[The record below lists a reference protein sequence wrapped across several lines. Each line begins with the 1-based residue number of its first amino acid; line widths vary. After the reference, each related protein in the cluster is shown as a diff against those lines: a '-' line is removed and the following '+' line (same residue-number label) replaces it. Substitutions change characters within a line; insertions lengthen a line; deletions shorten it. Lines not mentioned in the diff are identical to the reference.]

1 MRPDFRIIADGAD
14 VTAKIRD
21 RLQRLEITDVD
32 GVESDTLEF
41 EIDDRDNAVALPQ
54 TGAKLR
60 VWIGYRETGL
70 DLMGEFTVDEVSVE
84 TSPAIII
91 VHAKSAD
98 LKDSFKAQKTR
109 HWENTT
115 VGEIVAKIAGEHDLP
130 PAVDP
135 QLGSR
140 RVAYLPQTEESDLH
154 FLTRL
159 GRRHDALLAPK
170 NGRLIGVRRGDGRS
184 GSGAALDGVVLE
196 PGDITLARATLS
208 DRPHHGAIEAE
219 WYDLRRAE
227 RRTIIVQQGPGEGAH
242 MRLTHPYQNEDEAQ
256 RAAEARGRELERA
269 SGSLSVEM
277 PGRTDIAAEMPVIM
291 RGFRDPIAGQWTIE
305 QASHVLDQSGYVTSF
320 ECGKGEEGG
329 ESDGAAGGGGG
340 GSFYE

>member
-1 MRPDFRIIADGAD
+1 MKPDFRIIADGAD

-32 GVESDTLEF
+32 GVESDTLEI
-41 EIDDRDNAVALPQ
+41 EIDDRDNAVVLPEK
-54 TGAKLR
+54 GARLR

-70 DLMGEFTVDEVSVE
+70 DQMGEYTVDEVSVE

-115 VGEIVAKIAGEHDLP
+115 IGDIVAKIAGEHDLP

-135 QLGSR
+135 QLAAR
-140 RVAYLPQTEESDLH
+140 RIAYLPQTEESDLH

-170 NGRLIGVRRGDGRS
+170 NGRLVGVRRGDGRA
-184 GSGAALDGVVLE
+184 GSGAALDGVVLG
-196 PGDITLARATLS
+196 PGDITLARATMG
-208 DRPHHGAIEAE
+208 DRPRHGAIEAE
-219 WYDLRRAE
+219 WYDLRKAE
-227 RRTIIVQQGPGEGAH
+227 RRTIIIQQGAGEGAH
-242 MRLTHPYQNEDEAQ
+242 MRLPHPYQDEDEAQ

-291 RGFRDPIAGQWTIE
+291 KGFRDPIAGRWTIE
-305 QASHVLDQSGYVTSF
+305 QASHVIDQSGYVTSF
-320 ECGKGEEGG
+320 ECGKGDDSDEEAGSG
-329 ESDGAAGGGGG
+329 SGGGD